1 MGGISR
7 LLLSGSYCSAAA
19 LFLLQKK
26 KNTFSL
32 SVSLPRFLSPV
43 YHYSLVH
50 LCLPSISAEEEMLEQ
65 VLASLLSGSLAACG
79 RPSRKY
85 VAVGR

>member
-7 LLLSGSYCSAAA
+7 LLLSGSYCSAAT

-32 SVSLPRFLSPV
+32 SLSRFLSPV

-50 LCLPSISAEEEMLEQ
+50 LCLPSISAEKEMLEQ